1 MTLLD
6 VRNVH
11 KSYDNGVEV
20 LRDVNFSIERKECLG
35 LVGESGC
42 GKSTLARL
50 ILQIESFDR
59 AASYLKEPRCKTKA
73 NAV

>member
-1 MTLLD
+1 MSLID

-11 KSYDNGVEV
+11 KTYDNGVEI
-20 LRDVNFSIERKECLG
+20 LRNVNFSIERKECLG

-42 GKSTLARL
+42 GKSTLARI
-50 ILQIESFDR
+50 ILQIESIDR
-59 AASYLKEPRCKTKA
+59 GRSYLKEPRCKIKV